1 MKIFATKISTSILL
15 FIGLFLSIPLFSFS
29 CPIPVFRYALEYWEA
44 DSYRLEIFYKDG
56 LSSEEQAL
64 VDRLKINPADHGM
77 EANID
82 VKTTNAEGNGK
93 TFTHRYS
100 EDITPFE
107 FPWMVLRYPRI
118 SGIDGVGWSGP
129 FNRENVNLLLESPIR
144 SNIANKLLD
153 DATAVWVLLESGNKK
168 KDRQALEVL
177 EKTLNR
183 LEQSLVLT
191 DPDMWRNNS
200 QEMEDKNALRIN
212 FEIIRISRHD
222 PGEEMVVNMLLNSE
236 EDLKEFKSQPMVF
249 PVFGR
254 GIILY
259 GIVGE
264 GINEWNIR
272 DAAEFITGDCS
283 CQAKAAN
290 PGVDLLL
297 AMDWDEHVEHLTD
310 INKVNPLSG
319 MGDFRSKEEEV
330 RRRLESATR
339 QRLGRES
346 KNTESS
352 ENDRDKVVYLDIIG
366 DQASGSRKIK
376 GNAEDKSAFSGE
388 FQKKNSGTE
397 EEKEADQQMPE
408 NFKLHGK
415 ERLEASVDESTGIM
429 DLKQKLILIF
439 AGVIVLVLLIGIV
452 LYYRNIH

>member
-1 MKIFATKISTSILL
+1 MKIFANKISTSIVLL
-15 FIGLFLSIPLFSFS
+15 TGLFLLIPFFSFS

-44 DSYRLEIFYKDG
+44 DSYRLEVFYKDG
-56 LSSEEQAL
+56 FNSEEQAL
-64 VDRLKINPADHGM
+64 VDRFKIKPAMSGM

-82 VKTTNAEGNGK
+82 VKITDTEGNGNN
-93 TFTHRYS
+93 FSRRYS
-100 EDITPFE
+100 ADITSPE

-118 SGIDGVGWSGP
+118 SGIDGVAWSGP

-200 QEMEDKNALRIN
+200 QGMEDKNALRIN

-236 EDLKEFKSQPMVF
+236 EDLKEFKSEPMVF

-339 QRLGRES
+339 QRLGIES
-346 KNTESS
+346 KNNESS

-366 DQASGSRKIK
+366 DQASDSRRIK
-376 GNAEDKSAFSGE
+376 GSAEDKSALSGE
-388 FQKKNSGTE
+388 FGEKNSQAV
-397 EEKEADQQMPE
+397 EEKEVDKQMPE

-415 ERLEASVDESTGIM
+415 ERLEASVDESTDKI
-429 DLKQKLILIF
+429 DLKQKLMLIF

>member
-1 MKIFATKISTSILL
+1 MKIFATKISTSIVLL
-15 FIGLFLSIPLFSFS
+15 TGLFLSIPFFGFS

-44 DSYRLEIFYKDG
+44 DSYRLEIFCKDG

-64 VDRLKINPADHGM
+64 VDRLKIKPADHGM

-82 VKTTNAEGNGK
+82 VKITDTERNGNN
-93 TFTHRYS
+93 FSRRYS
-100 EDITPFE
+100 VDITPSE

-118 SGIDGVGWSGP
+118 SGIDGVAWSGAL
-129 FNRENVNLLLESPIR
+129 NRENVNLLLESPIR

-153 DATAVWVLLESGNKK
+153 DATAVWVLLESGDKK
-168 KDRQALEVL
+168 KDRRVLEVL

-183 LEQSLVLT
+183 LEQSIVLT

-200 QEMEDKNALRIN
+200 QEGEDKNALRIN

-236 EDLKEFKSQPMVF
+236 EDLKEFKSEPMVF

-290 PGVDLLL
+290 PGVDMLL
-297 AMDWDEHVEHLTD
+297 ATDWDEHVEHLTD

-339 QRLGRES
+339 HRLGREG
-346 KNTESS
+346 KNTEST
-352 ENDRDKVVYLDIIG
+352 ENDANKVVYLDIFG
-366 DQASGSRKIK
+366 VQTSETRRRG
-376 GNAEDKSAFSGE
+376 ESGE
-388 FQKKNSGTE
+388 NRSALSGNSRE
-397 EEKEADQQMPE
+397 EEKESDRQMSE
-408 NFKLHGK
+408 NFKLPREK
-415 ERLEASVDESTGIM
+415 SLE
-429 DLKQKLILIF
+429 
-439 AGVIVLVLLIGIV
+439 
-452 LYYRNIH
+452 